1 MPVVR
6 RERIDLDQPS
16 RTVRSPNRS
25 FVGYPG
31 LDANLAPDFLWPK
44 GFWMRFVGILG
55 ILAILG
61 IAYLLSSDRKAIRPR
76 LVLWGLGIQLG
87 LALFILKTPLGQ
99 SIFKGLGEIVSK
111 ILHYSDDGASF
122 IFGRLVTDVDTF
134 GFIFAFKVLPAII
147 FVGSLMNIA
156 YYLGI
161 MQFVVSIVAKLM
173 VKTLGTSGA
182 ESLSAVGTVFVGQS
196 EAPLLIKPY
205 IPEMTRSELMAIMTG
220 GMATIAGSV
229 MAAYIGMLGDDWA
242 PHLLAASIMGAP
254 AGLVLAKI
262 MVPETEDPKTKG
274 EVKMEVEKTESS
286 VVEAAAKGALDGMHL
301 AFIVGALLIAFIAL
315 IALINGVLGLVPLGA
330 DRQLSMQL
338 ILGYIFSPLT
348 FLMGVPQSDIQT
360 VGSLIGQ
367 KIVLNEFVAYSEL
380 SNIIKGQLAGVTL
393 TPQGTTIA
401 TFALCGFANFSSI
414 AINIGC
420 IGGIAPERR
429 GELAILG
436 PRAMLAGALA
446 SCLTATIAGLLV

>member
-1 MPVVR
+1 
-6 RERIDLDQPS
+6 
-16 RTVRSPNRS
+16 
-25 FVGYPG
+25 
-31 LDANLAPDFLWPK
+31 
-44 GFWMRFVGILG
+44 MRFVGILG

-61 IAYLLSSDRKAIRPR
+61 IAYAMSTDRKAIKPK
-76 LVLWGLGIQLG
+76 LVAWGLGIQFG
-87 LALFILKTPLGQ
+87 LALFILKTPVGQ
-99 SIFKGLGEIVSK
+99 GIFKALGDIVSK

-122 IFGRLVTDVDTF
+122 VFGSLVTDLDTF

-147 FVGSLMNIA
+147 FVGALMNIA

-161 MQFVVSIVAKLM
+161 MQFVVSMVAKLM

-205 IPEMTRSELMAIMTG
+205 IPEMTKSELMAIMTG

-229 MAAYIGMLGDDWA
+229 MAAYIGMLGDEWA

-262 MVPETEDPKTKG
+262 MVPETEEPKTQG

-315 IALINGVLGLVPLGA
+315 IALINGVLGLIPPGEGEP
-330 DRQLSMQL
+330 LSMQL
-338 ILGYIFSPLT
+338 ILGYLFSPLT
-348 FLMGVPQSDIQT
+348 FLMGVPMEDVRT

-380 SNIIKGQLAGVTL
+380 SNIIKGQLGSITL
-393 TPQGTTIA
+393 TPKATTIA

-429 GELAILG
+429 GELGILG

-446 SCLTATIAGLLV
+446 SCLTATVAGLLI

>member
-1 MPVVR
+1 
-6 RERIDLDQPS
+6 
-16 RTVRSPNRS
+16 
-25 FVGYPG
+25 
-31 LDANLAPDFLWPK
+31 
-44 GFWMRFVGILG
+44 MRFVGILG

-61 IAYLLSSDRKAIRPR
+61 IAYLLSTDRKAIKPK
-76 LVLWGLGIQLG
+76 LVAWGLGIQLG
-87 LALFILKTPLGQ
+87 LALFILKTPIGQ
-99 SIFKGLGEIVSK
+99 ALFKGLGDIVSK

-122 IFGRLVTDVDTF
+122 IFGRLVTDMDTF

-147 FVGSLMNIA
+147 FVGALMNIA
-156 YYLGI
+156 YYLGV

-229 MAAYIGMLGDDWA
+229 MAAYIGMLGSEWA

-262 MVPETEDPKTKG
+262 MVPETDEPKTKG

-315 IALINGVLGLVPLGA
+315 IALINGILGLVPIGEGN
-330 DRQLSMQL
+330 QLSMQL

-348 FLMGVPQSDIQT
+348 FLMGVPTEDVRT

-393 TPQGTTIA
+393 TDKGKTIA

-446 SCLTATIAGLLV
+446 SCLTATIAGLLVL

>member
-1 MPVVR
+1 
-6 RERIDLDQPS
+6 
-16 RTVRSPNRS
+16 
-25 FVGYPG
+25 
-31 LDANLAPDFLWPK
+31 
-44 GFWMRFVGILG
+44 MRFIGILG

-61 IAYLLSSDRKAIRPR
+61 IAVLLSTDRKAIKPR
-76 LVLWGLGIQLG
+76 LIAWGMGIQLA
-87 LALFILKTPLGQ
+87 LALFILKTSVGIKIFEFLGNVVNTLLEF
-99 SIFKGLGEIVSK
+99 SNE
-111 ILHYSDDGASF
+111 GAAF
-122 IFGRLVTDVDTF
+122 IFGDLVRKPETF
-134 GFIFAFKVLPAII
+134 GFIFAFRVLPAII
-147 FVGSLMNIA
+147 FVGALMNIA

-161 MQFVVSIVAKLM
+161 MQLVVTAVARVM

-229 MAAYIGMLGDDWA
+229 MAAYIGMLGSEWA

-254 AGLVLAKI
+254 AGLVMAKL
-262 MVPETEDPKTKG
+262 MVPETEEPKTAG
-274 EVKMEVEKTESS
+274 EVKMSVEKTESS
-286 VVEAAAKGALDGMHL
+286 VIEAASKGALDGMHL

-315 IALINGVLGLVPLGA
+315 IALINHL
-330 DRQLSMQL
+330 LSYAHTSMEL

-348 FLMGVPQSDIQT
+348 FLMGVPVHDVKT
-360 VGSLIGQ
+360 VGGLLGQ
-367 KIVLNEFVAYSEL
+367 KIVLNEFVAYSKL
-380 SNIIKGQLAGVTL
+380 SEIIKGHVPGVSL
-393 TPQGTTIA
+393 TAQGTTIA
-401 TFALCGFANFSSI
+401 TFALCGFANFASI

-436 PRAMLAGALA
+436 PRAMVAGALA
-446 SCLTATIAGLLV
+446 SCLTATIAGLLVGAG